1 MCDPPLNSSHEVW
14 PSPFGAHFQWWP
26 SSLRSQPSPPKKKR
40 TFPNEQRFPLHQETH
55 PLFVISYQTQ
65 SKPLV
70 QQMSLVE
77 FDYQDGLIGNAERN
91 KPTEASLDLETKS
104 MFFNRKTL

>member
-1 MCDPPLNSSHEVW
+1 MTL
-14 PSPFGAHFQWWP
+14 PSEAPALP
-26 SSLRSQPSPPKKKR
+26 PPKKKR

-104 MFFNRKTL
+104 MLFNRKTL